1 MNGLDVVILIVI
13 AIGALM
19 GLMKGF
25 LRQLA
30 SILGLVIGLLA
41 ARMLYMPL
49 AEKLSP
55 VLTDSMTTAQI
66 LSFLA
71 IWAIVPI
78 LFTLVA
84 FLLSHALDLIAL
96 GWINRLLGMVLG
108 AVKYALFIM
117 LVIHI
122 LDYLDEEDKVISR
135 TSKEESTLYYQ
146 LKGKATCL
154 FPMAK
159 GIYDSLMEEDEEIPA
174 GSTQEPVV

>member
-1 MNGLDVVILIVI
+1 MNGLDIVILIVI

-30 SILGLVIGLLA
+30 SILGLVVGLLA

-55 VLTDSMTTAQI
+55 SLTDSITTAQI

-78 LFTLVA
+78 VFTLVA
-84 FLLSHALDLIAL
+84 FLVSHALDLIAL

-108 AVKYALFIM
+108 AVKYVLFIM
-117 LVIHI
+117 LAIHI

-135 TSKEESTLYYQ
+135 TSKEESTFYYE
-146 LKGKATCL
+146 LKGKATYL

-159 GIYDSLMEEDEEIPA
+159 NIYNSLMEEEEIPA
-174 GSTQEPVV
+174 ASSQETAV